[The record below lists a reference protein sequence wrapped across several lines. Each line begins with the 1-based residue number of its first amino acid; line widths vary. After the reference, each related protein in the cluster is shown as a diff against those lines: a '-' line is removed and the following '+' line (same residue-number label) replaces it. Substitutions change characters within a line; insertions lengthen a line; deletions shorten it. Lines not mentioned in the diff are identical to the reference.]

1 MTLTI
6 GALQPIDT
14 LEISPTIASG
24 RGKGRSMN
32 MGILF
37 LAKRE
42 FLDLDLNRKRGIFD
56 STQNYS
62 DKNQKTYERRTIFE
76 NQNTGERLQPYFFER
91 CCRTSE

>member
-1 MTLTI
+1 VTLAI
-6 GALQPIDT
+6 VALQPIDT
-14 LEISPTIASG
+14 LENTPTIAAG

-56 STQNYS
+56 ST
-62 DKNQKTYERRTIFE
+62 
-76 NQNTGERLQPYFFER
+76 
-91 CCRTSE
+91 

>member
-1 MTLTI
+1 
-6 GALQPIDT
+6 
-14 LEISPTIASG
+14 
-24 RGKGRSMN
+24 MN

-62 DKNQKTYERRTIFE
+62 DENQKIYERSMIFE

>member
-1 MTLTI
+1 
-6 GALQPIDT
+6 
-14 LEISPTIASG
+14 
-24 RGKGRSMN
+24 MN

-62 DKNQKTYERRTIFE
+62 DENQKIYERSMIFE
-76 NQNTGERLQPYFFER
+76 NQNTGERFQPYFF
-91 CCRTSE
+91 